1 MFKNIKDEKVSPEL
15 LNSSN
20 NIGKGTTFTG
30 NIETF
35 GNIRIEGKIVGD
47 LISKSKVIVGQSA
60 EIEGNIIGQFIDVE
74 GTVNGTLKAS
84 DQLSLKSTCKIN
96 GDVEAG
102 KLVVEAG
109 AVFNGKC
116 KMGKVTPINKLE
128 NQPEQK
134 PRPAVSNG

>member
-20 NIGKGTTFTG
+20 TIGKGTTFTG

-47 LISKSKVIVGQSA
+47 LVSKSKVIVGQSA
-60 EIEGNIIGQFIDVE
+60 EIQGNIIGQLIDVE

-84 DQLSLKSTCKIN
+84 DQLTLKGTCKIT

-102 KLVVEAG
+102 KLVVESG

-116 KMGKVTPINKLE
+116 KMGKVTPIN
-128 NQPEQK
+128 QK
-134 PRPAVSNG
+134 EVRSEPKPSAVSNG